1 MTKLDTRCN
10 CGVPKGPHGQF
21 CTSRDPRRDLYNR
34 LLLTY
39 RAAKDTDQAAAQARL
54 DHGAM
59 LDTLIRAGAPL
70 SEIGAVL
77 GISKQA
83 VGKAHRKYLEAAGRE
98 HR

>member
-1 MTKLDTRCN
+1 MTELDT
-10 CGVPKGPHGQF
+10 G
-21 CTSRDPRRDLYNR
+21 TRRDLHRR

-39 RAAKDTDQAAAQARL
+39 KAAKDTDQAAAQARL